1 MQSTGAAEEAFMAA
15 GKLMDKIE
23 SNFERYMLACL
34 LACLPAVHVD
44 VLFVYLGY
52 VLLN

>member
-23 SNFERYMLACL
+23 GNFNR
-34 LACLPAVHVD
+34 
-44 VLFVYLGY
+44 
-52 VLLN
+52 

>member
-34 LACLPAVHVD
+34 PAVHVD